1 MPQLTDF
8 AQEERN
14 LFFQVVVDSLRMN
27 RHFHLFQWLRGDLQ
41 RFMPHEIL
49 LGAVGDFESGDF
61 KLDVISAMPG
71 VRTEHLGS
79 CTPDVNQL
87 VKSFYEQWLNNDM
100 HPCHLDFAGNWPL
113 GSCNCD
119 IHMAVRS
126 MKSVLFNG
134 LRNERE
140 GYDSLYMIFLADD
153 QPVKGVSAILEFLTP
168 HIDMIMRKF
177 ASMPH
182 GNKSLDEVET
192 GFALSK
198 REVQILE
205 WVSKGKTNIEIGN
218 ILHIS
223 EFTVKNHLPRIFKKL
238 GVVNRAQAVST
249 FKRLFQEA

>member
-27 RHFHLFQWLRGDLQ
+27 RHFQLFQWLRGDLQ

-49 LGAVGDFESGDF
+49 LGAVGDFETGDF

-71 VRTEHLGS
+71 VRTEHLGN
-79 CTPDVNQL
+79 CTDDVNQL
-87 VKSFYEQWLNNDM
+87 IKSCYGQWLNNGM
-100 HPCHLDFAGNWPL
+100 HPCHLDFSGDLLP
-113 GSCNCD
+113 GDCNCN
-119 IHMAVRS
+119 IHNALRL

-140 GYDSLYMIFLADD
+140 GNGSLYMIFLAED
-153 QPVKGVSAILEFLTP
+153 QPAKSVPAILEFLTP

-182 GNKSLDEVET
+182 AGKSLDEVET